1 MEAAANAAVTMGR
14 VYARPVFKKRWDM
27 NKLDDLYFKMRI
39 YLRRIGA
46 KLQELYRKLT
56 EF

>member
-1 MEAAANAAVTMGR
+1 MPALFLKGGI
-14 VYARPVFKKRWDM
+14 M

-46 KLQELYRKLT
+46 KLVELYHKLT